1 MLSSGDVRLGV
12 RPGHPYHRRMVRPRW
27 ASRSPP
33 LLRCALVFAHGP
45 QEVELRVMCYDGL
58 MILIKKVLAMALII
72 AATAMVT
79 SQVVSGDAPTRQ
91 AVGGGPAVLE
101 HRIVRGTGDAS
112 FELGRLKPGFWRLT
126 MAMDGDSSKAKVT
139 VQDTNGQ
146 SCSSTPPTV
155 VGFLVSHAA
164 GGACAGGQMT
174 LVVSNAESVQD
185 GPSIT
190 AQDGPSITLN
200 PSSIAEAGEATVT
213 VTGSGWSVL
222 GGFLGTCSI
231 PEDVNAANLDDSA
244 RAEHCALAGGNLD
257 IAVFTANAFNISDG
271 SFEREIT
278 VDVPAQGVFLV
289 VGDAGQTERAIAWLS
304 VGAATEAPLVGAATE
319 APLVGAA
326 EGTSKRWVVLLER
339 LATAKG

>member
-12 RPGHPYHRRMVRPRW
+12 RPGHPYHRGMVRPRW

-33 LLRCALVFAHGP
+33 LLWCALVFAHGP

-58 MILIKKVLAMALII
+58 MILVKKVLAMALII

-126 MAMDGDSSKAKVT
+126 MAMGGDSSKAKVT

-146 SCSSTPPTV
+146 SCSSTPPPV

-185 GPSIT
+185 GPFITAQDGLSIT

-213 VTGSGWSVL
+213 VTGSGWSIS

-257 IAVFTANAFNISDG
+257 ITVFTANAFGISDG

-304 VGAATEAPLVGAATE
+304 VGAATEAPLVGAA
-319 APLVGAA
+319 